1 MFLCCLKALELRPFA
16 SLCDSPIL
24 PFDNAIIA
32 QFAFTAQGGVKGE
45 FKNFFAPHP
54 APIGDRPRETL
65 DFIGSNRNM
74 PRISPPATSPSPARK
89 KSSAARGLRRPRAS
103 QRAPPRPSALF
114 RAPPSPPPRAPD
126 KRGGQSLFPFALPN
140 GLEPVSP
147 EVLLAAKEIAFWLC
161 KCPCLRQTMCNAVHR
176 ANQICYLG
184 QARMNWQGLCDA
196 NILKSSLQRLVYQRK
211 GRNRQTRQ

>member
-1 MFLCCLKALELRPFA
+1 MFLCCLEALELRPFA

-32 QFAFTAQGGVKGE
+32 QFAFTAQGDVKGE
-45 FKNFFAPHP
+45 FKNFFAPTPPPLGTDP
-54 APIGDRPRETL
+54 AKPLILLAQIAICPESRPQLPRL
-65 DFIGSNRNM
+65 RQPGRN
-74 PRISPPATSPSPARK
+74 PPPPAAFDTPAR
-89 KSSAARGLRRPRAS
+89 LF
-103 QRAPPRPSALF
+103 APF

-126 KRGGQSLFPFALPN
+126 KRGEQSLFPFALPN

-176 ANQICYLG
+176 ANQICYLR
-184 QARMNWQGLCDA
+184 QARMNW
-196 NILKSSLQRLVYQRK
+196 
-211 GRNRQTRQ
+211 